1 MRVAVIRTT
10 KPINTSSSVF
20 RKIFKLLEEY
30 SLHTGLA

>member
-1 MRVAVIRTT
+1 MRVVALRTT
-10 KPINTSSSVF
+10 KPINTSAFIF